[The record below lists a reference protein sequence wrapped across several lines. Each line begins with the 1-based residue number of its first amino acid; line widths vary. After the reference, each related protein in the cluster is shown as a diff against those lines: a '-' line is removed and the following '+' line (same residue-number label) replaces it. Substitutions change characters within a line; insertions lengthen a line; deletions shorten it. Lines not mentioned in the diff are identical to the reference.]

1 MYDSFVWPSFAGF
14 LAFIDANAT
23 PAVLGAQLAQV
34 HEELGLITK
43 RGFPRYRNA
52 PEGGT
57 SVFCSDSDNPDSF
70 DAWSA
75 AAAASEAQ
83 FGYFGRPW
91 TWISSPCVTW
101 PGGDPDRY
109 MGPFDAPTLHPVL
122 VVGNHF
128 DPATRYE
135 GAVTV
140 HDLLPN
146 SSLLTVHAWGH
157 TSLLLSQCATAATV
171 SYLIT
176 GIAPPSGTVCEQ
188 DIVPFT
194 LPLPSTASTFEI
206 EARRQ
211 VRGSLIS
218 EMLRRATP

>member
-1 MYDSFVWPSFAGF
+1 
-14 LAFIDANAT
+14 
-23 PAVLGAQLAQV
+23 
-34 HEELGLITK
+34 
-43 RGFPRYRNA
+43 
-52 PEGGT
+52 
-57 SVFCSDSDNPDSF
+57 
-70 DAWSA
+70 
-75 AAAASEAQ
+75 
-83 FGYFGRPW
+83 
-91 TWISSPCVTW
+91 
-101 PGGDPDRY
+101 
-109 MGPFDAPTLHPVL
+109 MGPFDAPTLNPVL

-157 TSLLLSQCATAATV
+157 TSLLLSECATVATV

-176 GIAPPSGTVCEQ
+176 GIPPPSGTVCEQ

-194 LPLPSTASTFEI
+194 LPLTSTASTFEI

>member
-1 MYDSFVWPSFAGF
+1 
-14 LAFIDANAT
+14 
-23 PAVLGAQLAQV
+23 
-34 HEELGLITK
+34 
-43 RGFPRYRNA
+43 
-52 PEGGT
+52 
-57 SVFCSDSDNPDSF
+57 
-70 DAWSA
+70 
-75 AAAASEAQ
+75 
-83 FGYFGRPW
+83 
-91 TWISSPCVTW
+91 
-101 PGGDPDRY
+101 
-109 MGPFDAPTLHPVL
+109 MGPFTAPTLHPVL

-157 TSLLLSQCATAATV
+157 TSLLLSQCATVATT

-176 GIAPPSGTVCEQ
+176 GTPPPSGIVCQQ

-194 LPLPSTASTFEI
+194 LPLTSTASTFEI

-211 VRGSLIS
+211 VRGSLIPV
-218 EMLRRATP
+218 MLRQPTP